1 MRRRRFYW
9 ELFWMVVLIT
19 AALASA
25 ALAINPLVY
34 RAEKTREISM
44 KNSIVPS
51 RPIMSGW

>member
-1 MRRRRFYW
+1 MRGRKFYW

-34 RAEKTREISM
+34 RAEKRG
-44 KNSIVPS
+44 
-51 RPIMSGW
+51 RSGRG